1 MTRVIRLI
9 TQLLLLHKV
18 VEVGSVERMGGTT
31 SDVGVSCG
39 EKESELGSV
48 LDVTER
54 RERDSKGE
62 GRTREGRIEANS

>member
-1 MTRVIRLI
+1 MVRVIRRI
-9 TQLLLLHKV
+9 TQVLLLHKV
-18 VEVGSVERMGGTT
+18 VEEGSVERTGTT
-31 SDVGVSCG
+31 TSEVGVSCG

-62 GRTREGRIEANS
+62 GRMREGRIEAN